1 MKRWLYFFVDEQG
14 RSYKTQN
21 GVVSKVAQPTPL
33 PNSPDGWQE
42 ISLGWERNM
51 NRFGI
56 VRNFSLPL
64 GFVKGANHILR
75 TIVLTENVETRVFL
89 LIKKLELEITGGQY
103 RWIYRYFYK
112 GELDLSS
119 AELGEEKSTVN
130 ILESGIVSQVASK
143 EATAFEY
150 DLVNDTDAVSVYH
163 EGYPIINRINH
174 SFFDFNTDLSLPGIV
189 SNYTFALPVSLV
201 NREGITGG
209 DVVVSSSVFERLD
222 IVPDLT
228 DSSNYFFRSAPN
240 FSFTLKGNLKFKFER
255 TVSPEID
262 REFELKLMGSSGA
275 TYFSWPNQVVTHNTV
290 YEIIFNES
298 INISI
303 LLGQDE
309 ALFFVGF
316 FTVVPNRSTQ
326 FYIIESSI
334 KIEFP
339 YVYPATITKG
349 FTLETLFKKLIK
361 SITGSDTYA
370 LGGLLSQFNNLII
383 TSGDSIRGFETAKLK
398 TNLQDFYT
406 AVNVWL
412 SAAMSVIGKTVSIE
426 SKATVFNAATTP
438 FHLGKAK
445 GLKINYTSDL
455 FFNML
460 KAGYAEQSYEE
471 ALGRFEFNNTSEFL
485 SPLTKK
491 TNELQLISPYRAD
504 PTGIEYQRIKYRGQD
519 TTDSPADNSVF
530 VLNVDV
536 NNPNMDGSFNLYK
549 PVFDDIQGIPDE
561 SEAGIFNI
569 DQLTPKRIVKTHG
582 PWFRSVL
589 HGFESDKLR
598 FQTTEKNRELRTVLN
613 GVTIDEDAD
622 EIIGNLAAPLFLN
635 RYAEF
640 ECESPVGIVDALE
653 TNPNQPYSFE
663 WEGEIFIGFLIKAGI
678 APDSNKEQ
686 TFKLL
691 LSPNTDLT
699 KLI

>member
-33 PNSPDGWQE
+33 PNSPDGWQD
-42 ISLGWERNM
+42 INIGWERNM

-75 TIVLTENVETRVFL
+75 TIALTENVETRVFL

-119 AELGEEKSTVN
+119 ADLGEEKSTVN
-130 ILESGIVSQVASK
+130 ILESGVVSQVASK

-150 DLVNDTDAVSVYH
+150 DLVNDPDAVSVYH
-163 EGYPIINRINH
+163 EGYPIINRVNH
-174 SFFDFNTDLSLPGIV
+174 SFFDFNTDISLPGIV
-189 SNYTFALPVSLV
+189 SNYTFALPVSFV

-209 DVVVSSSVFERLD
+209 DVIVSSSFFERLD

-228 DSSNYFFRSAPN
+228 DSSNYFFRSVPG
-240 FSFTLKGNLKFKFER
+240 FSFTLKGNLKFKFD
-255 TVSPEID
+255 TSVSPEID

-275 TYFSWPNQVVTHNTV
+275 TYYTWPQQIVTNNTE
-290 YEIIFNES
+290 YEILFNES
-298 INISI
+298 IDISI
-303 LLGQDE
+303 ILGQE
-309 ALFFVGF
+309 ESFFFVGF
-316 FTVVPNRSTQ
+316 LTVSPNRSTI

-334 KIEFP
+334 RIEFP

-349 FTLETLFKKLIK
+349 FTLETLFKKLVK
-361 SITGSDTYA
+361 SITGTDINASSN
-370 LGGLLSQFNNLII
+370 LLSQYRNLVISCGDAMRELEKAVVK
-383 TSGDSIRGFETAKLK
+383 TS
-398 TNLQDFYT
+398 LQDLFN
-406 AVNVWL
+406 ASNAWL
-412 SAAMSVIGKTVSIE
+412 SVAMSVIGKIVSIE
-426 SKATVFNAATTP
+426 SKTTVFDASATP

-445 GLKINYTSDL
+445 NLKVSFASDL

-460 KAGYAEQSYEE
+460 KTGYAEHSYEE
-471 ALGRFEFNNTSEFL
+471 ALGKFEFNNTSEFL
-485 SPLTKK
+485 SPITKK

-519 TTDSPADNSVF
+519 TTDSPSDNSVF

-536 NNPNMDGSFNLYK
+536 NNPNVDGSFNLYK
-549 PVFDDIQGIPDE
+549 PTYDAIQGIPDE
-561 SEAGIFNI
+561 SVAGIFNI
-569 DQLTPKRIVKTHG
+569 EQLTPKRILKTHG
-582 PWFRSVL
+582 NWIRSVL
-589 HGFESDKLR
+589 YGFEADKLR
-598 FQTTEKNRELRTVLN
+598 FQTTQKNRELRTVLN

-640 ECESPVGIVDALE
+640 EAPSAVGIVDALE
-653 TNPNQPYSFE
+653 TNPNQPFSFE
-663 WEGEIFIGFLIKAGI
+663 WEGETFIGFLIKAGI

-691 LSPNTDLT
+691 LSPGTDPT
-699 KLI
+699 KFI